1 MAIFQQGYMANYLNF
16 QLLAGNVMHVSE
28 NGGSLV
34 HIHKEKNVTIPPM
47 EKKIL
52 GHPHFLPIP
61 YNRAFAQV
69 TLISVATV

>member
-1 MAIFQQGYMANYLNF
+1 MAIFQQGYMAIYLNF

-47 EKKIL
+47 EK
-52 GHPHFLPIP
+52 
-61 YNRAFAQV
+61 
-69 TLISVATV
+69 